1 MKLRTSNLA
10 VVATLVAALLL
21 ANCSS
26 DNPSGSANTAGAPA
40 AGASPGGSAGKAG
53 SAAAGASAAGAAA
66 GGAGGGSGGAHVAGG
81 GAGGGAAGG
90 AGNAAGAGGAPAL
103 EASFNTVKAVIQ
115 MSCFGAGCHGE
126 PGNPLQMKIDDQL
139 YGTLMDHTTKNCG
152 KLINTASPADSAF
165 IKLMLGD
172 CGTPPNV
179 TSRMPFGSCF
189 QGDVPGPDAPTCVLP
204 EKVAAIQAWITKG
217 APQQ

>member
-1 MKLRTSNLA
+1 MKLRTSNFA
-10 VVATLVAALLL
+10 VAATLVAALLL

-26 DNPSGSANTAGAPA
+26 DNPPGSANTAGAPA

-66 GGAGGGSGGAHVAGG
+66 GGASGGAGGAHTAGG
-81 GAGGGAAGG
+81 GAGGSAAGG
-90 AGNAAGAGGAPAL
+90 GGNSAGAGGAPAL

-115 MSCFGAGCHGE
+115 MSCFGGGCHNE
-126 PGNPLQMKIDDQL
+126 LGNPLQMKIDDKL
-139 YGTLMDHTTKNCG
+139 YGTLMAHTTQNCG

-172 CGTPPNV
+172 CGTAPNV
-179 TSRMPFGSCF
+179 TSRMPFGTCF
-189 QGDVPGPDAPTCVLP
+189 QGDVPGPDAPNCVLP
-204 EKVAAIQAWITKG
+204 EKVAAIQAWIVKG